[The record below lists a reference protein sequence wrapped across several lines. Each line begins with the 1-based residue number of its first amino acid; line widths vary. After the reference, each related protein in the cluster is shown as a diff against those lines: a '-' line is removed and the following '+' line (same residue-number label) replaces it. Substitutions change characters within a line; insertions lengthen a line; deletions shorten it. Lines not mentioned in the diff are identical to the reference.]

1 MSDKDDWINEFIP
14 AEQVEQIEAQANKI
28 IRDEET
34 FYEMTILMS
43 QGDMITAV
51 RAMDEMRL
59 GNTEA
64 WMMGLSILSMLIE
77 TMAQALERDDIDA
90 WEDE

>member
-1 MSDKDDWINEFIP
+1 MSDQDDWINEFIP

-77 TMAQALERDDIDA
+77 TMAQALERDEIDT
-90 WEDE
+90 WDDE